1 MLLQFLPKQNFK
13 KKREVF
19 IHGEEVM
26 DQKRRR
32 GKKKLGAKMRIFMI
46 ITEKSLKISF
56 P

>member
-13 KKREVF
+13 KEREVF

-32 GKKKLGAKMRIFMI
+32 GKKSWVRKCAF
-46 ITEKSLKISF
+46 S
-56 P
+56 